1 MESPIQ
7 ELKSK
12 PSISRGTGTSR
23 KKPTVIKEISAKN
36 KPSRDDIIA
45 FIENE
50 AIFDLQEHRNEILKL
65 ITNYAKDARKKL
77 VVDILD
83 DKMFE
88 DDDSIEE
95 VVKMLNEFIRLKTN
109 NNM

>member
-1 MESPIQ
+1 M
-7 ELKSK
+7 
-12 PSISRGTGTSR
+12 
-23 KKPTVIKEISAKN
+23 
-36 KPSRDDIIA
+36 
-45 FIENE
+45 
-50 AIFDLQEHRNEILKL
+50 KL

-109 NNM
+109 NNMWQKSRKSSTPSILPPIVQGNNVMISEHIARQNTKSFP